1 MILNSQS
8 VFQFS
13 YFLSEFLIR
22 KMTVPYVS
30 PFSRVFPLRKT
41 RKKEL
46 QNHNSYDSQK
56 QMKNHD
62 RKGRCLMPLYIVL
75 AEILLKCKTYV
86 KYQILPCNYVL

>member
-62 RKGRCLMPLYIVL
+62 RKGRC
-75 AEILLKCKTYV
+75 
-86 KYQILPCNYVL
+86 